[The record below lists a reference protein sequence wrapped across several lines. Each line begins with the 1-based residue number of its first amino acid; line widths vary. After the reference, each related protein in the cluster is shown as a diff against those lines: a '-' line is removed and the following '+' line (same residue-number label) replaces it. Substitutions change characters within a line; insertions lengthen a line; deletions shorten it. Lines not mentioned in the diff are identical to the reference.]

1 MSLLFPELNRK
12 ETLDNVSDFFKKDYE
27 RLLLMSG
34 SRLTDLSSP
43 TLSSAPS
50 GSSAGNSNES
60 KLVDGISARDI
71 VEAVEDTINHCSY
84 NSEIIL
90 HELFI
95 KKRSWSEVQSMVY
108 SEHYKF
114 SYLRRQAMFE
124 FADGFS
130 YWQKVHHCEPK
141 IDLHSYY

>member
-12 ETLDNVSDFFKKDYE
+12 KTLENVSDFFKKDYE

-34 SRLTDLSSP
+34 KKLTDLSSP
-43 TLSSAPS
+43 TLSGVP
-50 GSSAGNSNES
+50 GSSAGNTNET
-60 KLVDGISARDI
+60 KLVDGISAIDFI
-71 VEAVEDTINHCSY
+71 AAVEDTINHCSY

-95 KKRSWSEVQSMVY
+95 KKRSWDEVQGMVY
-108 SEHYKF
+108 SGHYKF

-124 FADGFS
+124 FADGFN

-141 IDLHSYY
+141 INLNSSD